1 MAEMTSKKYLKI
13 QPELVQEVAT
23 GLEDGLT
30 IAQRYGFSEEEWRII
45 EARPDFQ
52 RAVSKVRAELEKS
65 GQTFRMK
72 AALMADK
79 LMDNMYTHA
88 MDSETPVRDKA
99 TALQLLTRVGE
110 LEPKASAQVNAGP
123 GFSITINLP
132 TVPPPEET
140 VKKVE
145 VVEEARPVEPM
156 QLNFGSGGENA

>member
-1 MAEMTSKKYLKI
+1 MTELNSKRYLKI

-30 IAQRYGFSEEEWRII
+30 IAQRFGFSEEEWRVI

-52 RAVSKVRAELEKS
+52 MAVAKVRAELEKS

-72 AALMADK
+72 AALMANE
-79 LMDNMYTHA
+79 LMDNVYIHA
-88 MDSETPVRDKA
+88 MDSETPLKDKV
-99 TALQLLTRVGE
+99 TALQHLTRVGE

-132 TVPPPEET
+132 SVPPPEET

-156 QLNFGSGGENA
+156 QLNFGGEK

>member
-140 VKKVE
+140 AKKAE

-156 QLNFGSGGENA
+156 KLEFRQRREE